1 MARVIIDGVEYVPIM
16 ESNPSAKQIAT
27 ALIEQYM
34 GKFDD
39 SDFEELAKTL
49 QVCVTEE
56 VESPTVLEMTARI
69 MRAINQG

>member
-1 MARVIIDGVEYVPIM
+1 MARVIIDGVEYVPII

-27 ALIEQYM
+27 ELIEQYM
-34 GKFDD
+34 GKFND